1 MLIDR
6 RLVTNFDWKL
16 VTIILLIPIMGIVI
30 LYSAGFN
37 PVDTIRLVEGSLF
50 NIEIKSIP
58 AFKQFIYIL
67 VGFFVMIIVSSIPTD
82 FFKKYAYV
90 FYIITLV
97 TLVAV
102 MVYGG
107 ISKGSRRWIDFGTL
121 KLQPSEFA
129 KLFTMLAMA
138 KYLSVHTT
146 REALNLKHL
155 IFPLLLVFLPFLL
168 IVIQPDLGTSLA
180 VMFPAIA
187 MILFVGVK
195 FKILLFTG
203 ITFLSSLFP
212 LWKFLEPYQKR
223 RVIALF
229 NPDFDPLGAG
239 YHIIQSKIAVGSGG
253 LFGKGFLKGTQ
264 TQLQFLPEHT
274 TDFIFSVLAEEWGFI
289 GCLFLIFLYFILLYR
304 IFSIAVKSGNLFSS
318 LVCVGVASYL
328 FFHILVNIGMV
339 LGVLPVVGIPLLLFS
354 YGGSSVIS
362 TMFSLGIVLGI
373 SIRKGFWKKS

>member
-6 RLVTNFDWKL
+6 RLITNFDWKVVL
-16 VTIILLIPIMGIVI
+16 SILMIPMMGIII

-37 PVDTIRLVEGSLF
+37 PSDTIHLVEGSLL
-50 NIEIKSIP
+50 NVEIKSI
-58 AFKQFIYIL
+58 AALKQFIYVI
-67 VGFFVMIIVSSIPTD
+67 VGLFLMLIISLIPTD

-90 FYIITLV
+90 FYIFTL
-97 TLVAV
+97 TLLVVV
-102 MVYGG
+102 MAYGS
-107 ISKGSRRWIDFGTL
+107 ISKGSRRWIDFGLL
-121 KLQPSEFA
+121 KFQPSEFA

-138 KYLSVHTT
+138 KYLSNNVT
-146 REALNLKHL
+146 RNAFDLKHL
-155 IFPLLLVFLPFLL
+155 IFPLFLVLLPFTL

-180 VMFPAIA
+180 VMFPPMA

-195 FKILLFTG
+195 LKILIFTA
-203 ITFLSSLFP
+203 ITFISSLFP
-212 LWKFLEPYQKR
+212 LWKLLEPYQKR

-253 LFGKGFLKGTQ
+253 LFGKGFLQGTQ

-274 TDFIFSVLAEEWGFI
+274 TDFIFSVLAEEWGFV
-289 GCLFLIFLYFILLYR
+289 GCSLLIFLYFILLYR
-304 IFSIAVKSGNLFSS
+304 IFSIAIKSGDLFSS

-328 FFHILVNIGMV
+328 FFHVLVNIGMV
-339 LGVLPVVGIPLLLFS
+339 VGLLPVVGIPLLLFS

-362 TMFSLGIVLGI
+362 TMFSLGLVLGI
-373 SIRKGFWKKS
+373 SIRKSFWKK